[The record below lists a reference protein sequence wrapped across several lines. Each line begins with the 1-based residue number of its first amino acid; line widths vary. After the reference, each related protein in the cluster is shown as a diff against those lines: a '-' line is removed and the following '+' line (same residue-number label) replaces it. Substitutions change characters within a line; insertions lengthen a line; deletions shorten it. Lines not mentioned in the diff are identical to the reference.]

1 MLFHEGSA
9 LMGITVGLCLGNDR
23 EPEQKGE
30 KQ

>member
-9 LMGITVGLCLGNDR
+9 LMGIAVGLCLGNDR